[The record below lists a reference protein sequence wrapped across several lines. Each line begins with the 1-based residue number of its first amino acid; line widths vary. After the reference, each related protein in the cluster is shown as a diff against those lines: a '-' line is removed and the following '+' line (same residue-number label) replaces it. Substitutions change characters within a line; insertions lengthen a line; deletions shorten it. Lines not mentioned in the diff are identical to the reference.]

1 VSIALA
7 TAYQE
12 SDIRNLDHG
21 DRDSLGLFQ
30 QRPSQGWGSTSQVQ
44 DPFYATNAFYDAL
57 EKVDGYQDMPITEAA
72 QEVQHSAF
80 GGAYAGHEADARALA
95 SALTGYSQARYS
107 CRVNL
112 EGADPERLGANGLT
126 PRADLVR
133 RALVRVFGPLPMG
146 GFAPGGVSSGHTQG
160 SAHYEG
166 RAIDV
171 FVRPVNAANKRTG
184 WAIASYLVAHA
195 SRLHV
200 DYARL
205 GAAGLLIAGATG
217 TSAWWFG
224 KPFLTSAHAEPVVP
238 VLGPLALASAALF
251 DVGVYLAVVGT
262 TMLTLVSLARA
273 SRNAEER

>member
-1 VSIALA
+1 VSVYVLL
-7 TAYQE
+7 
-12 SDIRNLDHG
+12 R
-21 DRDSLGLFQ
+21 
-30 QRPSQGWGSTSQVQ
+30 
-44 DPFYATNAFYDAL
+44 
-57 EKVDGYQDMPITEAA
+57 
-72 QEVQHSAF
+72 
-80 GGAYAGHEADARALA
+80 GH
-95 SALTGYSQARYS
+95 
-107 CRVNL
+107 N
-112 EGADPERLGANGLT
+112 
-126 PRADLVR
+126 
-133 RALVRVFGPLPMG
+133 
-146 GFAPGGVSSGHTQG
+146 APGGGFVAGLITSVALVLQYMAHGSS
-160 SAHYEG
+160 
-166 RAIDV
+166 
-171 FVRPVNAANKRTG
+171 
-184 WAIASYLVAHA
+184 WAA